1 MPDAWLKY
9 VGERLQNAARAW
21 SEMGTRPGWEVEAW
35 LGSGAETKSQL
46 GKYTFAQRQRGG
58 VELEIKELEG
68 GGRSKLCERLQ
79 RQGGLLKKG
88 VKGRVRKK
96 LRKYTVGNS
105 F

>member
-1 MPDAWLKY
+1 MHGLSMLGNGSRMLPEHGQKWEPGQAGRLK
-9 VGERLQNAARAW
+9 
-21 SEMGTRPGWEVEAW
+21 PGWDQVW
-35 LGSGAETKSQL
+35 RPNHSWVSTHLPKG
-46 GKYTFAQRQRGG
+46 RGVG

-96 LRKYTVGNS
+96 LRKDTVGNS